1 MEELIEKIENLK
13 EALDKT
19 NEVKMVTYYLD
30 RVLKDKELV
39 KDIEK
44 YNVTR
49 DVKLLEKISNNTLFN
64 DYKRSETDLNL
75 LIMKINSRLK
85 DISKKD
91 GCFK

>member
-19 NEVKMVTYYLD
+19 DEVKMVTYYLD

-44 YNVTR
+44 YNVAR